1 MTTPTKE
8 LKLGESP
15 AATSKRGGWNVLHF
29 EPCDIEAMKTKLAA
43 RYHLPADSQ
52 WQHVTSWEEA
62 LEVTQREA
70 VDVLLLGDFSG
81 SESHIDALQ
90 QLTGQAESAVLFV
103 LAESNSPEATLAA
116 GKCGAKGF
124 LLKHQLTGQGLG
136 DALHAAMRSQ
146 PGSGGIVEER
156 RKDPRYE
163 LTLPAVVF
171 PLNDNGT
178 PRSEVVGTTLD
189 ISRSGIA
196 LLVESD
202 TMGVGDCAVVGIECP
217 DGVYRYATVEWRV
230 RRLKLPAIRLGGR
243 FLSRADDPLHPSQLA
258 ARFQPEKLQYAPAM
272 DASLLSEWTSRGILR
287 PHLVDRVLS
296 CPECESLPT
305 FRYGCPDCGAALTSR
320 QKLIHHF
327 ACALVAPVDE
337 FSHDPLKCPKC
348 QESNLVVGA
357 DFEYLEGPFDCD
369 ECNWS
374 DSQLAMIAEC
384 MGCAKRF
391 SAAEARSKEV
401 YEYRM
406 PRLDPKKLIDSLE
419 N

>member
-1 MTTPTKE
+1 
-8 LKLGESP
+8 
-15 AATSKRGGWNVLHF
+15 
-29 EPCDIEAMKTKLAA
+29 MKTKLAL

-52 WQHVTSWEEA
+52 WTHVTSWEEA
-62 LEVTQREA
+62 FEITQRETVDA
-70 VDVLLLGDFSG
+70 VLLGDFTG
-81 SESHIDALQ
+81 SDSHVEALQ
-90 QLTGQAESAVLFV
+90 QLMVQTESAALFV
-103 LAESNSPEATLAA
+103 LGDSNSPEATLAA
-116 GKCGAKGF
+116 GKCGAHGF
-124 LLKHQLTGQGLG
+124 LNKHQITGQSLG
-136 DALHAAMRSQ
+136 DALHTAMRSQ
-146 PGSGGIVEER
+146 VGSGAIVEER

-163 LTLPAVVF
+163 LSLPVVVF
-171 PLNDNGT
+171 PLNESGT
-178 PRSEVVGTTLD
+178 PRREVVGTTID

-202 TMGVGDCAVVGIECP
+202 AMSVGDNAVVGIECA

-243 FLSRADDPLHPSQLA
+243 FLSRADDPLHPSQLT
-258 ARFQPEKLQYAPAM
+258 ARFNAEKLQYAPAM
-272 DASLLSEWTSRGILR
+272 DSSILNEWTSRGILR

-296 CPECESLPT
+296 CPDCESLPT
-305 FRYGCPDCGAALTSR
+305 YRYGCPECGAAQATR
-320 QKLIHHF
+320 EKLIHHF

-337 FSHDPLKCPKC
+337 FSHGPLKCPKC

-357 DFEYLEGPFDCD
+357 DFEYLEGPFNCD

-374 DSQLAMIAEC
+374 DSQLGLIAEC

-391 SAAEARSKEV
+391 SGAEARSKEV

-406 PRLDPKKLIDSLE
+406 PRLEPKKLIDSLE